1 MSRLARCFECSKQG
15 ILLPGTMI
23 QDSIDEERW
32 GTLHPATFA
41 TLQILLDTGQRVLFC
56 QSTCELLHLQTNR
69 LGKAGQTRVLKGMLM
84 METPSRVDQ
93 PTLST
98 ARQCSGKRKFNLVK
112 ITPAPI
118 LSRLMGMTEIS
129 TVSLYP

>member
-1 MSRLARCFECSKQG
+1 M
-15 ILLPGTMI
+15 
-23 QDSIDEERW
+23 
-32 GTLHPATFA
+32 HPAAFA
-41 TLQILLDTGQRVLFC
+41 TLHILLDTGQGVMFC
-56 QSTCELLHLQTNR
+56 RSTRELLHIQIKR
-69 LGKAGQTRVLKGMLM
+69 LGEAGQVRVLKGMLM

-98 ARQCSGKRKFNLVK
+98 ARQCSGKRKFNPVK

-118 LSRLMGMTEIS
+118 LSRLIGMTEIS